1 MVLYMK
7 LSRYIRGSRE
17 HTLYVQELFHWTI
30 LSAARH
36 FRIGCPP
43 IIQYKYGVRFRVFYK
58 LFFII
63 FFSRRSPLWM
73 LSWTVLTEVPSI
85 FAMSDCFVPVCTD
98 PVSGIS
104 PSGFQQDF
112 HHLIRQSYN
121 IVFFVYFRVK
131 FPQINFSHDNPTIL
145 IFWLNRKS
153 KSKAGSGICSSFHQN
168 DFLPRI

>member
-1 MVLYMK
+1 MRKYHYPLCLSSRPVCHNRINRSRRPLGQVRIHHLPVDCLSSRRSISAQSTGNVPMVSYMK

-17 HTLYVQELFHWTI
+17 HSLYVQELLQGTI
-30 LSAARH
+30 LSTARH

-85 FAMSDCFVPVCTD
+85 FAMSDCFM
-98 PVSGIS
+98 
-104 PSGFQQDF
+104 
-112 HHLIRQSYN
+112 
-121 IVFFVYFRVK
+121 
-131 FPQINFSHDNPTIL
+131 
-145 IFWLNRKS
+145 
-153 KSKAGSGICSSFHQN
+153 
-168 DFLPRI
+168 PRM